1 MLLLVVL
8 AFWLPGT
15 VVGLALGLRSWT
27 LGAAAPALTFGVIA
41 LGVPVLGHLGIR
53 WGVWSVAAWALLLST
68 AALVG
73 TRMLA
78 RPAPARDNAPDPGVS
93 AWRSALVVALGVAGG
108 MAVGVATFLGGV
120 GRLDAVHQDWD
131 APYHGNLIRWIAE
144 TGNPLPSTLA
154 PLANLPQGV
163 PYFYPDAYHALLA
176 PLLDQAG
183 LTMPKLLNCA
193 ALVVVL
199 TWPLA
204 VAALGLAWRMPP
216 LGAAIAA
223 LVSTWFGVFPYD
235 SLWRG
240 PLWPYVAGVALVPAV
255 LALTRRALFPQ
266 PAAPLAGPVGV
277 GVATAGLVGLHTSL
291 AFVLAVYGGMLL
303 VALLLRLE
311 PVRWR
316 AAARSLALTL
326 AAPAGL
332 VLPVFLPALAS
343 AGGVLAAE
351 WPQLSTPRQAVL
363 QAATFSAPD
372 LDIQYGLAVP
382 ALAGLVLLV
391 RRRRLV
397 WVVGAYLFFAAMFVA
412 GAAYVLPPLRA
423 LTSVFYT
430 DVWRIAALLPLA
442 GALAIGELGARLAEL
457 AGFAAARWRTV
468 RRVPRRAP
476 EPGTVARYA
485 TAAAFVAVLTTVTS
499 GAAVDRNLHRLAA
512 SYGNGPTVSIGE
524 EQAFAWLAPRVRP
537 AERVVNDVA
546 DGGVWMYALAGVRPV
561 NWTFYGALPGTD
573 AQFLL
578 DNLNRLDTDPR
589 VRAVLETLN
598 ARYVLVGAGEVR
610 PWLGPSVG
618 MKDLADVVG
627 LREVYRN
634 SEAVVY
640 EVREEAAEPDTRAQ
654 SPG

>member
-1 MLLLVVL
+1 MVLLVAL

-15 VVGLALGLRSWT
+15 VLGLALGLRSWT
-27 LGAAAPALTFGVIA
+27 LGAAAPALTFGAVA
-41 LGVPVLGHLGIR
+41 LGVPVLGDLGIR
-53 WGVWSVAAWALLLST
+53 WGVWSVAVWVLLLS
-68 AALVG
+68 AAAFGG

-78 RPAPARDNAPDPGVS
+78 RPATARDHADALGVP
-93 AWRSALVVALGVAGG
+93 AWRSSLVVALGVAGG
-108 MAVGVATFLGGV
+108 MAVGAATFLGGV
-120 GRLDAVHQDWD
+120 GRLDAVQQDWD
-131 APYHGNLIRWIAE
+131 APYHGNLIRWIVE

-163 PYFYPDAYHALLA
+163 PYFYPDTYHALLA
-176 PLLDQAG
+176 LLLDRGG
-183 LTMPKLLNCA
+183 LAMPQLLNCA
-193 ALVVVL
+193 ALAVVL

-216 LGAAIAA
+216 LGAAVAA

-255 LALTRRALFPQ
+255 LALTRHALFPR
-266 PAAPLAGPVGV
+266 PDAPLAGPLGV
-277 GVATAGLVGLHTSL
+277 GVAAAGLVGLHTSL

-316 AAARSLALTL
+316 AAAWPLALSF
-326 AAPAGL
+326 AATAAL

-343 AGGVLAAE
+343 AGGVLAAQ

-372 LDIQYGLAVP
+372 PHVDYALGVP

-391 RRRRLV
+391 LRRRLV
-397 WVVGAYLFFAAMFVA
+397 WVVGAHLFFAAMFIA

-423 LTSVFYT
+423 LTGVFYT
-430 DVWRIAALLPLA
+430 DVWRIAALFPLA
-442 GALAIGELGARLAEL
+442 GALAIGELGERLAGL
-457 AGFAAARWRTV
+457 AGFAAGRWGTAGRLLH
-468 RRVPRRAP
+468 RMP
-476 EPGTVARYA
+476 EPAAAARYA
-485 TAAAFVAVLTTVTS
+485 AAAAFVAVLAAVTS
-499 GAAVDRNLHRLAA
+499 GAAVDRNTHRLATN
-512 SYGNGPTVSIGE
+512 YGNGPTVSVAE
-524 EQAFAWLAPRVRP
+524 EQAFAWLADRVRP
-537 AERVVNDVA
+537 EERVVNDVA
-546 DGGVWMYALAGVRPV
+546 DGGVWMYALAGVRPL
-561 NWTFYGALPGTD
+561 NWTFYGAPPGTD

-589 VRAVLETLN
+589 VRAVLATLN
-598 ARYVLVGAGEVR
+598 APYVLVGAGDVR
-610 PWLGPSVG
+610 PWLGPSAG
-618 MKDLADVVG
+618 MIDLADVTG

-634 SEAVVY
+634 PGAVVY
-640 EVREEAAEPDTRAQ
+640 EVREEAAEPDARAQ
-654 SPG
+654 SPR